1 MTLVQFEED
10 VICCPTHCPGRLSL
24 VTDEPVEFEKQPDEV
39 RDFMRITNHFRG
51 IYSRIFPLCTKE
63 CQHVIGWI

>member
-10 VICCPTHCPGRLSL
+10 VICCPTHCPGRTCQL

-39 RDFMRITNHFRG
+39 RDLRRITDPFRG
-51 IYSRIFPLCTKE
+51 IYRTYPRCTKAKPE
-63 CQHVIGWI
+63 DVNM